1 MQLYLLALLTIILLI
16 VIAILY
22 FMYRKV
28 NHLSILVNQLLNDM
42 VSLQNITE
50 SQLRQSMIFPPNMF
64 TNNVPMSGA
73 GMGAGSHICLDGV
86 NVDQDNQENQEG
98 QEDLDSDEDSD
109 SSSDS
114 DSDSHSDS
122 ISVRSWEKPTNV
134 ENIILTPHAAD
145 AVDTANILNA
155 VNAANTAADSDPSEK
170 ILKEVDV
177 IMENEIKKKN
187 IVEVTNVTETTPAPA
202 SILAQ
207 APVVDKEEKI
217 ITVES
222 RGNNDEDREEN
233 KEENKKKKVGRKRKE
248 FHVDMGD
255 HAASETI
262 IAPETIAEET
272 ITAATTAAAAA
283 EAAATFEIE
292 ENPKKPVE
300 KKKYTKKNKIENISM

>member
-64 TNNVPMSGA
+64 TNNIPMSGA

-86 NVDQDNQENQEG
+86 NVDQDNQEG
-98 QEDLDSDEDSD
+98 QEDLDSDEDSDSD

-134 ENIILTPHAAD
+134 ENIILTPHA
-145 AVDTANILNA
+145 VDTANA
-155 VNAANTAADSDPSEK
+155 VNAVADSDLSEK

-187 IVEVTNVTETTPAPA
+187 VVEVANVTETTPAPA
-202 SILAQ
+202 FILAQ
-207 APVVDKEEKI
+207 AQAQAQSPVVDKEEKI

-272 ITAATTAAAAA
+272 ITAATTAAAV
-283 EAAATFEIE
+283 EAVAMFEIE